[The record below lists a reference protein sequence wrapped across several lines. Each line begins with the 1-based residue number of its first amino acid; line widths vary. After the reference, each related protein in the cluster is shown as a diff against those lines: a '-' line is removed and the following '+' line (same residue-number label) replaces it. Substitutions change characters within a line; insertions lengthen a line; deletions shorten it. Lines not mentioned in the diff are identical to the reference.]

1 MNQQEKA
8 EKRNISVVKSE
19 YLSSYSDERY
29 IIVEP
34 ETDEILDDAQGY
46 GYKSKKKRKQPLG
59 YCLRYVAEREESL
72 G

>member
-29 IIVEP
+29 TIVDP

-46 GYKSKKKRKQPLG
+46 GYKSKRK
-59 YCLRYVAEREESL
+59 A
-72 G
+72 